1 MRAAGQVKIYEIRKD
16 KPMIAERMKPL
27 MANNSAV
34 RQMFEE
40 GNKLRAKYGKE
51 NVFDFSLGNPD
62 APVPDEINQAIKDI
76 VDETASMELHGY
88 MSNAGYEDVRET
100 IASHLNKLH
109 RTSFSAGNILM
120 TVGAASALNIAL
132 KAILNP
138 GEEVVIFAPYF
149 LEYNWYVK
157 NYDGVV
163 VPCQTDEHFMPDMER
178 LEECINEKTRAVLIN
193 TPHNPTGVVYSEKTI
208 KDIAEVLER
217 KQKEYGRAI
226 FLISDEP
233 YRELAYD
240 GIDVP
245 YVTKYYDNTFVVY
258 SYSKSLSLPGERIGY
273 LVVPPDM
280 EESELVFDTVTAINR
295 IIGAVNA
302 PAIQQKLVARCIDSK
317 VNLEYYDRNRK
328 TLYDGLTKCGFE
340 CVMPQ
345 GAFYL
350 FVKSPVDDASE
361 FCSAARKYNILMV
374 NGASF
379 MAPGYVRLAYCV
391 SHETIENSM
400 PGFKKLAEEYGL

>member
-1 MRAAGQVKIYEIRKD
+1 
-16 KPMIAERMKPL
+16 MISERMKPL

-40 GNKLRAKYGKE
+40 GNRLRAKYGKE

-62 APVPDEINQAIKDI
+62 APVPEEINQAIKDI
-76 VDETASMELHGY
+76 VDETPVMELHGY

-100 IASHLNKLH
+100 IAQHLNKLH
-109 RTSFSAGNILM
+109 GTEFTKENILM
-120 TVGAASALNIAL
+120 TVGAASALNVAL
-132 KAILNP
+132 KTILNP
-138 GEEVVIFAPYF
+138 GEEVVVFAPYF
-149 LEYNWYVK
+149 LEYNWYIK

-163 VPCQTDEHFMPDMER
+163 VPCRTDENFMPDMDR
-178 LEECINEKTRAVLIN
+178 LEACITEKTRAVLIN
-193 TPHNPTGVVYSEKTI
+193 SPHNPTGVVYSEDTI
-208 KDIAEVLER
+208 KGISAVLEK
-217 KQKEYGRAI
+217 KQKEYNRTI
-226 FLISDEP
+226 FLIADEP

-240 GIDVP
+240 GINVP

-280 EESELVFDTVTAINR
+280 EDSEFVFETVTAVNR
-295 IIGAVNA
+295 ISGAVNA
-302 PAIQQKLVARCIDSK
+302 PAIQQKLIGKCVDSK

-328 TLYDGLTKCGFE
+328 ALYEGLTELGFE

-350 FVKSPVDDASE
+350 FVKSPVEDAAE
-361 FCSAARKYNILMV
+361 FVAAAKKYNILMV

-391 SHETIENSM
+391 SYETIEKSM
-400 PGFKKLAEEYGL
+400 DAFKKLAKEF

>member
-1 MRAAGQVKIYEIRKD
+1 
-16 KPMIAERMKPL
+16 MISERLKPL

-40 GNKLRAKYGKE
+40 GNKLRAKYGRE
-51 NVFDFSLGNPD
+51 NVFDFSVGNPD

-76 VDETASMELHGY
+76 VDETPVMQLHGY
-88 MSNAGYEDVRET
+88 MSNAGFEDVRET
-100 IASHLNKLH
+100 IAQHINSLQGTAFTKN
-109 RTSFSAGNILM
+109 NILM

-132 KAILNP
+132 KTILNP

-163 VPCQTDEHFMPDMER
+163 VPCQTDENFMPD
-178 LEECINEKTRAVLIN
+178 LEKFEAAITENTRAVLIN
-193 TPHNPTGVVYSEKTI
+193 SPHNPTGVIYSEEVI
-208 KDIAEVLER
+208 KGIAEVMEK
-217 KQKEYGRAI
+217 KQKEYNREI
-226 FLISDEP
+226 FLIADEP

-240 GIDVP
+240 GVEVP
-245 YVTKYYDNTFVVY
+245 YVTKYYNNTFVVY

-273 LVVPPDM
+273 LVVPSEMDD
-280 EESELVFDTVTAINR
+280 SELIFDTATAVNR
-295 IIGAVNA
+295 IIGCVNA
-302 PAIQQKLVARCIDSK
+302 PAIQQKLIGKCVDAQVSLD
-317 VNLEYYDRNRK
+317 YYDRNRK
-328 TLYDGLTKCGFE
+328 TLYSGLTELGFE

-350 FVKSPVDDASE
+350 MVKSPVEDAAE
-361 FCSAARKYNILMV
+361 FCQAAKKYNILMV

-391 SHETIENSM
+391 SYETITNSM
-400 PGFKKLAEEYGL
+400 ESFKKLAADFDL

>member
-1 MRAAGQVKIYEIRKD
+1 
-16 KPMIAERMKPL
+16 MIAEKMKPL

-40 GNKLRAKYGKE
+40 GNRLRAQYGKE
-51 NVFDFSLGNPD
+51 NVFDFSIGNPD

-76 VDETASMELHGY
+76 VDETPVMELHGY

-100 IASHLNKLH
+100 IAQHINKLH
-109 RTSFSAGNILM
+109 GTEFNAGNILM
-120 TVGAASALNIAL
+120 TVGAASALNVAL
-132 KAILNP
+132 KTILDP

-163 VPCQTDEHFMPDMER
+163 VPCQTDENFMPNMER
-178 LEECINEKTRAVLIN
+178 LAECITEKTRAVLIN
-193 TPHNPTGVVYSEKTI
+193 TPHNPTGVIYPEEI
-208 KDIAEVLER
+208 IEGIANVLEE
-217 KQKEYGRAI
+217 KQKEYNRTI

-240 GIDVP
+240 GIEVP
-245 YVTKYYDNTFVVY
+245 YVTKYYNNTFVVY

-280 EESELVFDTVTAINR
+280 EDSEFVFETATAVNR
-295 IIGAVNA
+295 ISGAVIA
-302 PAIQQKLVARCIDSK
+302 PSIQQKLVAKCIDSK

-328 TLYDGLTKCGFE
+328 TLYNGLKECGFE

-350 FVKSPVDDASE
+350 FVKSPVDDAAE
-361 FCSAARKYNILMV
+361 FCAAAKKYNILMV

-400 PGFKKLAEEYGL
+400 PAFKKLAEEYGL

>member
-1 MRAAGQVKIYEIRKD
+1 
-16 KPMIAERMKPL
+16 MKPL

-40 GNKLRAKYGKE
+40 GNKLRAKYGKD
-51 NVFDFSLGNPD
+51 NVYDFSLGNPD
-62 APVPDEINQAIKDI
+62 APTPPEINQAIKDI
-76 VDETASMELHGY
+76 VDETPSLELHGY

-100 IASHLNKLH
+100 IANHINKLH
-109 RTSFSAGNILM
+109 GTKFTAGNILM

-132 KAILNP
+132 KTILNP
-138 GEEVVIFAPYF
+138 GDEVVIFTPYF
-149 LEYNWYVK
+149 LEYDWYVK

-163 VPCQTDEHFMPDMER
+163 VQCKTDDNFMPDMDR
-178 LEECINEKTRAVLIN
+178 LEQCITEKTRAVLIN
-193 TPHNPTGVVYSEKTI
+193 SPHNPTGVIYSEETI
-208 KDIAEVLER
+208 KEMAAVLEK
-217 KQKEYGRAI
+217 KQKEYNRTM
-226 FLISDEP
+226 FLIADEP

-240 GIDVP
+240 GVKVP

-280 EESELVFDTVTAINR
+280 EDSQLVFDTVSAVNR
-295 IIGAVNA
+295 ISGAVNA
-302 PAIQQKLVARCIDSK
+302 PALQQKLIGRCVDAQVS
-317 VNLEYYDRNRK
+317 LDYYDRNRK
-328 TLYDGLTKCGFE
+328 ALYNGLTECGFD

-350 FVKSPVDDASE
+350 FVKSPVEDAAE
-361 FCSAARKYNILMV
+361 FCNAAKKYNILMV

-391 SHETIENSM
+391 SYETIMNSM
-400 PGFKKLAEEYGL
+400 DGFKKLAAEYGL

>member
-1 MRAAGQVKIYEIRKD
+1 
-16 KPMIAERMKPL
+16 MIAERMKPL

-40 GNKLRAKYGKE
+40 GNNLRAKYGKE

-76 VDETASMELHGY
+76 VDETPVMELHGY

-100 IASHLNKLH
+100 IAQHLNKLH
-109 RTSFSAGNILM
+109 GTEFTKGNILM
-120 TVGAASALNIAL
+120 TVGAASALNVAL
-132 KAILNP
+132 KTILNP
-138 GEEVVIFAPYF
+138 GEEVVVFAPYF
-149 LEYNWYVK
+149 LEYNWYIK

-163 VPCQTDEHFMPDMER
+163 VPCQTDENFMPDMSK
-178 LEECINEKTRAVLIN
+178 LEACITEKTRAVLIN
-193 TPHNPTGVVYSEKTI
+193 SPHNPTGVVYSEEII
-208 KDIAEVLER
+208 KGIAEVLDK
-217 KQKEYGRAI
+217 KQKELGRTL
-226 FLISDEP
+226 FLIADEP

-240 GIDVP
+240 GVEVP

-273 LVVPPDM
+273 LVVPPAM
-280 EESELVFDTVTAINR
+280 EDSEFVFETVTAVNR
-295 IIGAVNA
+295 ISGAVNA
-302 PAIQQKLVARCIDSK
+302 PAIQQKLIGRCVDSK

-328 TLYDGLTKCGFE
+328 ALYEGLTGCGFE

-350 FVKSPVDDASE
+350 FVKSPVEDAAE
-361 FCSAARKYNILMV
+361 FCQAAKKYNILMV

-391 SHETIENSM
+391 SYETINNSM
-400 PGFKKLAEEYGL
+400 AGFKKLAEEYGL

>member
-1 MRAAGQVKIYEIRKD
+1 
-16 KPMIAERMKPL
+16 MIAERLKPL

-62 APVPDEINQAIKDI
+62 APVPAEINQAIKDI
-76 VDETASMELHGY
+76 VDETPVMELHGY

-100 IASHLNKLH
+100 IAQHLNKLH
-109 RTSFSAGNILM
+109 GTVFTKGNILM
-120 TVGAASALNIAL
+120 TVGAAGAINVAL
-132 KAILNP
+132 KTILNP
-138 GEEVVIFAPYF
+138 GEEVVVFAPYF

-163 VPCQTDEHFMPDMER
+163 VPCQTDENFMPDMAR
-178 LEECINEKTRAVLIN
+178 LEECITEKTRAVLIN
-193 TPHNPTGVVYSEKTI
+193 SPNNPTGVIYPEETI
-208 KDIAEVLER
+208 KGIAEVLEK
-217 KQKEYGRAI
+217 KQKEYDKAI
-226 FLISDEP
+226 FLIADEP

-240 GIDVP
+240 GVSVP
-245 YVTKYYDNTFVVY
+245 YVTNHYDNTFVVY

-273 LVVPPDM
+273 LVIPPAM
-280 EESELVFDTVTAINR
+280 EDSEFVFETATAVNR
-295 IIGAVNA
+295 ISGAVNA
-302 PAIQQKLVARCIDSK
+302 PAIQQKLIGRCVDAK
-317 VNLEYYDRNRK
+317 VNLDYYDRNRK
-328 TLYDGLTKCGFE
+328 ALYEGLTECGFE
-340 CVMPQ
+340 CIMPQ

-350 FVKSPVDDASE
+350 FVKSPTEDAAE
-361 FCSAARKYNILMV
+361 FCSAAKKYNILMV

-391 SHETIENSM
+391 SYETIENSM
-400 PGFKKLAEEYGL
+400 AGFKKLAEEYGL

>member
-1 MRAAGQVKIYEIRKD
+1 
-16 KPMIAERMKPL
+16 MIAERMKPL

-51 NVFDFSLGNPD
+51 NVYDFSLGNPD
-62 APVPDEINQAIKDI
+62 APTPPEINQAIKDI
-76 VDETASMELHGY
+76 VDETPTMELHGY

-100 IASHLNKLH
+100 IAQHINKLH
-109 RTSFSAGNILM
+109 GTEFNAENILM

-132 KAILNP
+132 KTILNP
-138 GEEVVIFAPYF
+138 GDEVIIFTPYF
-149 LEYNWYVK
+149 LEYDWYVK

-163 VPCQTDEHFMPDMER
+163 VQCSTDDNFMPDMER
-178 LEECINEKTRAVLIN
+178 LEECITEKTRAVLIN
-193 TPHNPTGVVYSEKTI
+193 SPHNPTGVIYSEETI
-208 KDIAEVLER
+208 KGIAGVLEK
-217 KQKEYGRAI
+217 KQKEYNRTM
-226 FLISDEP
+226 FLIADEP

-240 GIDVP
+240 GVKVP

-280 EESELVFDTVTAINR
+280 EDSRLVFDTVTAVNR
-295 IIGAVNA
+295 ISGAVNA
-302 PAIQQKLVARCIDSK
+302 PALQQKLIGRCVDAQVS
-317 VNLEYYDRNRK
+317 LDYYDRNRK
-328 TLYDGLTKCGFE
+328 ALYNGLTECGFE

-350 FVKSPVDDASE
+350 FVKSPVEDAAE
-361 FCSAARKYNILMV
+361 FCNAAKKYNILMV

-391 SHETIENSM
+391 SYETIMNSM
-400 PGFKKLAEEYGL
+400 DGFKKLAAEYGL

>member
-1 MRAAGQVKIYEIRKD
+1 
-16 KPMIAERMKPL
+16 MIAERLKPL

-62 APVPDEINQAIKDI
+62 APVPAEINQAIKDI
-76 VDETASMELHGY
+76 VDETPVMELHGY

-100 IASHLNKLH
+100 IAQHLNKLH
-109 RTSFSAGNILM
+109 GTEFTKGNILM
-120 TVGAASALNIAL
+120 TVGAASALNVAL
-132 KAILNP
+132 KTILNP
-138 GEEVVIFAPYF
+138 GEEVVVFAPYF

-163 VPCQTDEHFMPDMER
+163 VPCQTDENFMPDMAK
-178 LEECINEKTRAVLIN
+178 LEECITENTRALLIN
-193 TPHNPTGVVYSEKTI
+193 SPNNPTGVIYPEETI
-208 KDIAEVLER
+208 KEIAAVLDK
-217 KQKEYGRAI
+217 KQKEYNNTI
-226 FLISDEP
+226 FLIADEP

-240 GIDVP
+240 GVDVP

-273 LVVPPDM
+273 LVIPPKM
-280 EESELVFDTVTAINR
+280 EDSEFVFETATAVNR
-295 IIGAVNA
+295 ISGAVNA
-302 PAIQQKLVARCIDSK
+302 PAIQQKLIGRCVDAK
-317 VNLEYYDRNRK
+317 VNLDYYDRNRK
-328 TLYDGLTKCGFE
+328 TLYEGLTACGFE

-350 FVKSPVDDASE
+350 FVKSPVEDAAE
-361 FCSAARKYNILMV
+361 FCNAAKKYNILMV

-391 SHETIENSM
+391 SYETIENSM
-400 PGFKKLAEEYGL
+400 AGFKKLAEEYGV